1 MILCPSQS
9 CGWSPMCSSACVS
22 YVRRLIILAD
32 DPPWFFDCPVVML
45 PIHLM
50 LMDGSPSIDCLQC
63 LRRIKRR
70 SLGHHVRMYDMLC
83 RVGTHHHDD
92 PSSNPCY
99 PLDVLLLTNFSD
111 LPNLQ
116 FTNTNFCALL
126 LLLSIHPV
134 DSLRAHLKSNRYDP

>member
-1 MILCPSQS
+1 MVLRQS
-9 CGWSPMCSSACVS
+9 TAYNAPEDQETLTRAS
-22 YVRRLIILAD
+22 RQD
-32 DPPWFFDCPVVML
+32 
-45 PIHLM
+45 
-50 LMDGSPSIDCLQC
+50 
-63 LRRIKRR
+63 
-70 SLGHHVRMYDMLC
+70 YDMLC